1 MINHELI
8 SKLKLAPRLSMPPPT
23 PPSVPIVDPLVTS
36 TWTAL
41 GGVLEGVFNA
51 VTDLNSGTA
60 LQINGAGRLI
70 NIYQTQIRKYTEA
83 VKALTWLE
91 KRNESLNKSFGLSV
105 KQSAIYGQKLDEVS
119 VGFRKGGDEI
129 RKYAINLQTVID
141 NYKVVGRG
149 YDDFG
154 KKLLRTQEIITDSL
168 GLSAEQAAN
177 FEFYA
182 TKGASNGN
190 EQLVVVNDIAK
201 SIENATGQQGLFKQ
215 ITGDLADLS
224 ADVQMQYSR
233 LPGQLEVA
241 TVKAKQLGIS
251 VTQLSKTG
259 KQLLNIESS
268 IGDELEYQLLSGR
281 RLLTD
286 QGKSLTNEFRVAQ
299 MRGDASKQADLM
311 NKILEDEGETLEN
324 NLFAREQMSKLLGV
338 DEATLARSLQKKKI
352 LEKIGGEALFSLSGQ
367 ELFDAA
373 KGLGASANDL
383 ATLAEQ
389 EDTRSTE
396 SILQSIEKKLITDGI
411 RVNIPD
417 QVGAIT
423 DISRRGIETTQ
434 QLAAS
439 MAALGGPLVAQGIG
453 VIDRAA
459 SVISAVASFSAD
471 MQAAYRTGG
480 WAGVIG
486 TLGKKAVAEMGSG
499 NAPIDVDIPT
509 TVTTPTPRAKGGP
522 VAASTPYIVGEVGPE
537 LFVPDS
543 AGTIIPNNQLASNG
557 GSADVTALA
566 NAIVAAF
573 QSGVKLQ
580 VTTDP
585 TFSGGG
591 MNQGRYSS

>member
-8 SKLKLAPRLSMPPPT
+8 SKLKHVPRLGMATPPP
-23 PPSVPIVDPLVTS
+23 PPPVDPAVTS
-36 TWTAL
+36 TYAAL
-41 GGVLEGVFNA
+41 GGVLDGVVDA
-51 VTDLNSGTA
+51 ITSLNSATA

-70 NIYQTQIRKYTEA
+70 NIYQTQIRKYTDA

-119 VGFRKGGDEI
+119 VGFKKGGDEI
-129 RKYAINLQTVID
+129 RKYAENLQTVID

-154 KKLLRTQEIITDSL
+154 KKLLRTQEIVTTSL

-177 FEFYA
+177 FEFFA

-190 EQLVVVNDIAK
+190 EQLVVVNSIAK
-201 SIENATGQQGLFKQ
+201 SIEDATGQQGLFKQ

-281 RLLTD
+281 RLVNE

-299 MRGDASKQADLM
+299 LRGDASKQADLM
-311 NKILEDEGETLEN
+311 NDILEREGETLEN

-338 DEATLARSLQKKKI
+338 DEATLARSLQKKKL
-352 LEKIGGEALFSLSGQ
+352 LEKIGGEALFNLSGK
-367 ELFDAA
+367 ELFEAA
-373 KGLGASANDL
+373 KGLGASADDL
-383 ATLAEQ
+383 ATLAEN
-389 EDTRSTE
+389 EDKRSTE

-423 DISRRGIETTQ
+423 DINRQGIETTQ
-434 QLAAS
+434 QLASS
-439 MAALGGPLVAQGIG
+439 MAALGGPAVATGIG
-453 VIDRAA
+453 AIERAA
-459 SVISAVASFSAD
+459 AVISAVASFSTD
-471 MQAAYRTGG
+471 MQAAYNTGG
-480 WAGVIG
+480 WAGVIT
-486 TLGKKAVAEMGSG
+486 TLGKKALGEMGSG
-499 NAPIDVDIPT
+499 NAPMDVDLPAAAT
-509 TVTTPTPRAKGGP
+509 SLPQHRAKGGP
-522 VAASTPYIVGEVGPE
+522 VAASTPYIVGEIGPE

-543 AGTIIPNNQLASNG
+543 AGTIIPNNQLA
-557 GSADVTALA
+557 GSGAGADVTALA

-573 QSGVKLQ
+573 QSGVKLH

-585 TFSGGG
+585 TFSGAG
-591 MNQGRYSS
+591 MNNPRYS

>member
-8 SKLKLAPRLSMPPPT
+8 SKLKHAPKQGLPAPYTPSPDDLSAWDAFKGALTGVKDAALQLTSATSVQIAGAERLISI
-23 PPSVPIVDPLVTS
+23 SQKLFTS
-36 TWTAL
+36 Y
-41 GGVLEGVFNA
+41 
-51 VTDLNSGTA
+51 TDLA
-60 LQINGAGRLI
+60 KEQL
-70 NIYQTQIRKYTEA
+70 
-83 VKALTWLE
+83 WLE
-91 KRNESLNKSFGLSV
+91 KRNNSLNKSFGLSV
-105 KQSAIYGQKLDEVS
+105 KQSAIYGQSLDEVS
-119 VGFRKGGDEI
+119 AGFKKGGDEI
-129 RKYAINLQTVID
+129 RKYAVNLRTVID

-233 LPGQLEVA
+233 LPGQLEIA

-281 RLLTD
+281 RLLND

-352 LEKIGGEALFSLSGQ
+352 LEKIGGEALFSMSGK

-373 KGLGASANDL
+373 KGLGASADDL

-389 EDTRSTE
+389 EDTRST
-396 SILQSIEKKLITDGI
+396 
-411 RVNIPD
+411 
-417 QVGAIT
+417 
-423 DISRRGIETTQ
+423 
-434 QLAAS
+434 
-439 MAALGGPLVAQGIG
+439 
-453 VIDRAA
+453 
-459 SVISAVASFSAD
+459 
-471 MQAAYRTGG
+471 
-480 WAGVIG
+480 
-486 TLGKKAVAEMGSG
+486 
-499 NAPIDVDIPT
+499 
-509 TVTTPTPRAKGGP
+509 
-522 VAASTPYIVGEVGPE
+522 
-537 LFVPDS
+537 
-543 AGTIIPNNQLASNG
+543 
-557 GSADVTALA
+557 
-566 NAIVAAF
+566 
-573 QSGVKLQ
+573 
-580 VTTDP
+580 
-585 TFSGGG
+585 
-591 MNQGRYSS
+591 

>member
-8 SKLKLAPRLSMPPPT
+8 SKLKHAPKQGLPAPYTPSPDDLSAWDAFKGALTGVKDAALQLTSATSVQIAGAERLISI
-23 PPSVPIVDPLVTS
+23 SQKLFTS
-36 TWTAL
+36 Y
-41 GGVLEGVFNA
+41 
-51 VTDLNSGTA
+51 TDLA
-60 LQINGAGRLI
+60 KEQL
-70 NIYQTQIRKYTEA
+70 
-83 VKALTWLE
+83 WLE
-91 KRNESLNKSFGLSV
+91 KRNNSLNKSFGLSV
-105 KQSAIYGQKLDEVS
+105 KQSAIYGQSLDEVS
-119 VGFRKGGDEI
+119 AGFKKGGDEI
-129 RKYAINLQTVID
+129 RKYAVNLRTVID

-233 LPGQLEVA
+233 LPGQLEIA

-281 RLLTD
+281 RLLND

-352 LEKIGGEALFSLSGQ
+352 LEKIGGEALFSMSGK

-373 KGLGASANDL
+373 KGLGASADDL

-389 EDTRSTE
+389 DDTRSTE
-396 SILQSIEKKLITDGI
+396 SILQSIERKLITDGI

-417 QVGAIT
+417 QASAISGLST
-423 DISRRGIETTQ
+423 DILQASTNLAQLSKIGGPNMAKFVGGIEMAVTVLDKITNLSTD
-434 QLAAS
+434 LAA
-439 MAALGGPLVAQGIG
+439 AYAQGGWKG
-453 VIDRAA
+453 V
-459 SVISAVASFSAD
+459 AVEGAKKA
-471 MQAAYRTGG
+471 
-480 WAGVIG
+480 AGVF
-486 TLGKKAVAEMGSG
+486 TTDGKIKPVGGGGEVDVEAGLAE
-499 NAPIDVDIPT
+499 
-509 TVTTPTPRAKGGP
+509 GGP

-537 LFVPDS
+537 LFVPNT
-543 AGTIIPNNQLASNG
+543 AGTVIPNNQLASNG
-557 GSADVTALA
+557 GSTDVTALA